1 MATDNANPAG
11 GEHERDEDD
20 VPGEEQAAND
30 DDDQHH
36 HHQQQQQPQAAEQ
49 ENLEHRQPNLGDAA
63 PPSPK
68 QRKVLGV
75 FGQTLKPTT
84 TTTAAGENLKAGE
97 QQKIPKVRTRT
108 AYFIFAED
116 ARPKAKAM
124 LEQEAAANND
134 AETTRIS
141 VAHVAKRVGVM
152 WAALSEEEKE
162 TYKKKAEEEKKV
174 AIETAIANM
183 AEGVAE
189 EKDDSEK
196 PQTSTAAPTLPIS
209 VVKRIVARDPDGK
222 RISGDALT
230 AITFATEL
238 ILETLATSSSR
249 MAAANGRR
257 NMKMEDVLDAVA
269 AGRGTSLGFQFLHE
283 NAGHVRR
290 VAGALATK
298 RAEASADAKKTKAA
312 AAAAAGAG
320 AAAPAATGDA
330 EVAV

>member
-11 GEHERDEDD
+11 GEREQDEDD

-30 DDDQHH
+30 DDQHH
-36 HHQQQQQPQAAEQ
+36 HHQQQQQAAEQ

-84 TTTAAGENLKAGE
+84 TTTTAAGENVKAGE